1 MTSKNFVIWLRGF
14 SAAAN
19 NFTLT
24 PEQWDTLK
32 DELAQVKDDEYE
44 SDDELENDFF
54 GYEVDDYDKR
64 VPPCVGHAL
73 ESDEEETNKRMDVIG
88 QNGNE
93 GTHYWT
99 STNTGKQLL
108 KD

>member
-14 SAAAN
+14 TAAAN

-32 DELAQVKDDEYE
+32 DELAQVRDEEEE
-44 SDDELENDFF
+44 SEDELENDFF
-54 GYEVDDYDKR
+54 GYEVD
-64 VPPCVGHAL
+64 
-73 ESDEEETNKRMDVIG
+73 EEYKK
-88 QNGNE
+88 Q
-93 GTHYWT
+93 WLST
-99 STNTGKQLL
+99 STDKQLL

>member
-14 SAAAN
+14 TAAAN

-32 DELAQVKDDEYE
+32 DELAQVHDNEDE
-44 SDDELENDFF
+44 SDEDLDNDFF
-54 GYEVDDYDKR
+54 GYE
-64 VPPCVGHAL
+64 A
-73 ESDEEETNKRMDVIG
+73 ENETKQWIS
-88 QNGNE
+88 
-93 GTHYWT
+93 T
-99 STNTGKQLL
+99 STDKQLL

>member
-14 SAAAN
+14 TAAAN

-32 DELAQVKDDEYE
+32 DELAQVQDDEDE
-44 SDDELENDFF
+44 SDDDLENDFF
-54 GYEVDDYDKR
+54 GYET
-64 VPPCVGHAL
+64 
-73 ESDEEETNKRMDVIG
+73 DEEYKK
-88 QNGNE
+88 Q
-93 GTHYWT
+93 WLST
-99 STNTGKQLL
+99 STDKQLL

>member
-14 SAAAN
+14 TAAAN

-32 DELAQVKDDEYE
+32 DELAQVHDNEDENNE
-44 SDDELENDFF
+44 ELENDFF
-54 GYEVDDYDKR
+54 GYEM
-64 VPPCVGHAL
+64 
-73 ESDEEETNKRMDVIG
+73 EEKSKQWVS
-88 QNGNE
+88 
-93 GTHYWT
+93 T
-99 STNTGKQLL
+99 STDKQLL

>member
-14 SAAAN
+14 TAAAN

-32 DELAQVKDDEYE
+32 DELAQVHDDEDKNY
-44 SDDELENDFF
+44 DEFLKAWGGVE
-54 GYEVDDYDKR
+54 
-64 VPPCVGHAL
+64 PI
-73 ESDEEETNKRMDVIG
+73 DEEETNKRMDVIG